1 VIIRVRWNLDLDL
14 PEYMPRFNVAP
25 ETWPSIPVIIRQKSG
40 NKCRLMIGVDSALGR
55 RPFYPQSDDERQSRN
70 IDGIAIFQPP
80 GDRRRWI
87 IPALVLCFRWE
98 CVRNRSSNSISSQ
111 RFVDIARHSL
121 VAQLD
126 SSESLFKFRA
136 RSKNSLLAPAHYHVP
151 THENHAPFLENSHF

>member
-80 GDRRRWI
+80 RGST
-87 IPALVLCFRWE
+87 P
-98 CVRNRSSNSISSQ
+98 
-111 RFVDIARHSL
+111 
-121 VAQLD
+121 LD
-126 SSESLFKFRA
+126 YSGVGSMFQMGMCA
-136 RSKNSLLAPAHYHVP
+136 
-151 THENHAPFLENSHF
+151 